1 MKVLILGAGATG
13 GYYGGRCAAAGADV
27 SFIVRP
33 SRAALLAE
41 RGLRITS
48 PKGDVAIQPQLIVAG
63 QPLPQADLI
72 ILSCKAYDLD
82 SAIESIRPAVGP
94 QTTVMPLLNGI
105 SHYDRLDAAFGAPRV
120 LGGLCQIPVT
130 VGDQGQIV
138 HMGPFHSLTYGE
150 RDGSESE
157 RCRRIGELFAP
168 AGFDAQFSRT
178 INLALW
184 EKFTFLTTLASINC
198 LMRGN
203 IGQIL
208 RAQDGAALIIELLDE
223 CQAVAAAA
231 GHPIPPEVD
240 ARVRATLTTADSPV
254 TASMMRDLEQGLRIE
269 AQQITGDMLRRAR
282 DAGIAAPLLRVA
294 YAHLQTYQ
302 ARQAAR

>member
-13 GYYGGRCAAAGADV
+13 GYYGGRCAEAGADV

-33 SRAALLAE
+33 ARAALLAE

-48 PKGDVAIQPQLIVAG
+48 PAGDATIQPQLIVSG
-63 QPLPQADLI
+63 QPLPQAALI

-94 QTTVMPLLNGI
+94 HTTIMPLLNGM
-105 SHYDRLDAAFGAPRV
+105 SHYDRLDAEFGAPRV

-138 HMGPFHSLTYGE
+138 HLAPMHSLTYGE
-150 RDGSESE
+150 RDGSDSE
-157 RCRRIGELFAP
+157 RCRRLGELFAP
-168 AGFDAQFSRT
+168 AAFDAHFSRT

-198 LMRGN
+198 LMRGSV
-203 IGQIL
+203 GQIL
-208 RAQDGAALIIELLDE
+208 RADDGAALIGELLSE

-240 ARVRATLTTADSPV
+240 QRVRTMLAAPGAPL

-282 DAGIAAPLLRVA
+282 EAGIAASLLRVA

-302 ARQAAR
+302 ARRDA